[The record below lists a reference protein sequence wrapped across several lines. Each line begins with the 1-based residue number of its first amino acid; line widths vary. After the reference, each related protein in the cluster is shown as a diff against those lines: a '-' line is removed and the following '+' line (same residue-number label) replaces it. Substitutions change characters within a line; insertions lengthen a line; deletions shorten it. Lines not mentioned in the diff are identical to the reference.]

1 MKSGIIYFTPVL
13 ILTLGITGCTVKTE
27 KVSTKDAVEIVVES
41 GTEPTTA
48 LSPVNPE
55 MESVSETE
63 PPSAAQTLDE
73 AVAETILEQ
82 NSSKY
87 PANYEACGEGHII
100 MDTLKNGNS
109 VTAYVLT
116 MYGAYQFQDENF
128 VKDSGT
134 GVIPA
139 VIQFQKENDDAW
151 TLVNYQ
157 EPLDGGLYADSIR
170 SMFPEELWDRCFT
183 RREDD
188 LAELKKQERSYA
200 EAYLKA
206 INRKAVVGDY
216 SDFSHT
222 IPSDVGISTEVSNK
236 IDKARKYADGPL
248 SHAPFW
254 FGTVEKVENGVRY
267 LYEHRYD
274 AEKKELLFSKIIFDT
289 QEIVEQVVFDSHTG
303 ELKNQ

>member
-1 MKSGIIYFTPVL
+1 MKSGILYFTPILV
-13 ILTLGITGCTVKTE
+13 LTLGITGCTVKTE
-27 KVSTKDAVEIVVES
+27 NVSTKDAATTVAES
-41 GTEPTTA
+41 ETEPTAA

-55 MESVSETE
+55 TASVSERK
-63 PPSAAQTLDE
+63 PPPAAQTLGE

-109 VTAYVLT
+109 VTVYVLT

-139 VIQFQKENDDAW
+139 VIQFQKENDGAW
-151 TLVNYQ
+151 TPVNYQ

-170 SMFPEELWDRCFT
+170 SMFPKELWDRCFT
-183 RREDD
+183 KREDD
-188 LAELKKQERSYA
+188 LIELKKQERSYA

-206 INRKAVVGDY
+206 IDREAVVGDY

-222 IPSDVGISTEVSNK
+222 IPSDVGISPEVSYK
-236 IDKARKYADGPL
+236 IDKVRKYGKGPL
-248 SHAPFW
+248 SYAPFW
-254 FGTVEKVENGVRY
+254 FGTVEQVENGVRFV
-267 LYEHRYD
+267 YEHKYD
-274 AEKKELLFSKIIFDT
+274 AKKKEILFSKIMYDT
-289 QEIVEQVVFDSHTG
+289 QKIVEQVVFDAYTG
-303 ELKNQ
+303 KLKD